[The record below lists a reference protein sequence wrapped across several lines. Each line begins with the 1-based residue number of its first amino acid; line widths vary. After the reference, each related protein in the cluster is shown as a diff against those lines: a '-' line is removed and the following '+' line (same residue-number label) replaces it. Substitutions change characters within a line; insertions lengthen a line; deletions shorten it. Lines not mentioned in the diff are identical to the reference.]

1 MVQRQSETAGAGV
14 RKRGGWCVGGIIR
27 RCAAQ
32 AVSCVGGRGRRSQVS
47 QAQVVVPGGLDTL
60 QKQKLRMIMPGM
72 MDSVAMLM
80 SPNWKPVRN
89 WV

>member
-1 MVQRQSETAGAGV
+1 MRVEWQSQSETAGAGV
-14 RKRGGWCVGGIIR
+14 WMMVWGGGGHHPSSLGAGRLVCGRSVACVSGSGE
-27 RCAAQ
+27 A
-32 AVSCVGGRGRRSQVS
+32 
-47 QAQVVVPGGLDTL
+47 PGGLDTL

>member
-1 MVQRQSETAGAGV
+1 MVQRQSETAGAGLQMMD
-14 RKRGGWCVGGIIR
+14 GWCVWHHPSLRGAGR
-27 RCAAQ
+27 L
-32 AVSCVGGRGRRSQVS
+32 VWGGRGRRSQMS
-47 QAQVVVPGGLDTL
+47 QAQEVVPGGLDTL

>member
-14 RKRGGWCVGGIIR
+14 RKRGGWCVGGHHPSFR
-27 RCAAQ
+27 GAGRLVC
-32 AVSCVGGRGRRSQVS
+32 GGRGRRSQMS
-47 QAQVVVPGGLDTL
+47 QAQEVVPGGLDTL